1 MDMEEHAPRSRF
13 AFILQIARHSGV
25 AEQTVDITAFVE
37 TFIDPKLK
45 RGSKFRLHAL
55 GYLASQIADVAF
67 QSGQH
72 FILIRTQERFYENR
86 CVAQIR
92 GHADFSDAD
101 CMGAQH
107 VVMHI
112 AAHEDRSEEHT
123 SELQSLMRISY
134 AVFCLKKKKHKINI

>member
-1 MDMEEHAPRSRF
+1 M
-13 AFILQIARHSGV
+13 
-25 AEQTVDITAFVE
+25 TAFVE
-37 TFIDPKLK
+37 TFSDQKLK
-45 RGSKFRLHAL
+45 RGIKFRLHAL
-55 GYLASQIADVAF
+55 GYLASQIADVAL

-112 AAHEDRSEEHT
+112 AAHEDFGKDMAHLLAHAQHADGGAFSRSEEHT

-134 AVFCLKKKKHKINI
+134 AVLCLKQKNNRHTTL

>member
-1 MDMEEHAPRSRF
+1 MRISDWSSDVCSSD
-13 AFILQIARHSGV
+13 LSGV
-25 AEQTVDITAFVE
+25 AEQAVDITAFVE

-92 GHADFSDAD
+92 GHADFSDAA
-101 CMGAQH
+101 CIGAQH

-112 AAHEDRSEEHT
+112 AEIGSAARRE
-123 SELQSLMRISY
+123 
-134 AVFCLKKKKHKINI
+134 KGGK

>member
-1 MDMEEHAPRSRF
+1 MRISDWSSDVCSSD
-13 AFILQIARHSGV
+13 LSGV
-25 AEQTVDITAFVE
+25 AEQAVDITAFVE

-107 VVMHI
+107 VVMH
-112 AAHEDRSEEHT
+112 RSEERRVGKECVST
-123 SELQSLMRISY
+123 CRSRWSP
-134 AVFCLKKKKHKINI
+134 